1 MLNRIIMASLLAGA
15 IIGTGCQSEKTPKI
29 GVHNT
34 STTGHNVLKP
44 TPIKISK
51 ATKHSRIAADKKDDS
66 SIRDRRLQTVTV
78 DRQDTSAHEQP
89 ESKFQ
94 VGGPSEPVSPKINK
108 RKRGKVRPGPANR
121 KRATRK
127 RAPAPV
133 TRASGPVAAARI
145 NAELL
150 LLPSDIDEIL
160 GVKKGLD
167 VYPLSGIKGSS
178 EYDGLYW
185 GNKKGSNYIAGI
197 QVWRPHSPIEAQR
210 QYNDMVRSYPN
221 VQESTAITNKTF
233 LAHWNEFIYLAYMV
247 PGKRTVVSLTCH
259 VKACKSPTMLVR
271 LGERIKERL

>member
-1 MLNRIIMASLLAGA
+1 MLNRIIMASLLAGT
-15 IIGTGCQSEKTPKI
+15 IIWTGCQSEKNPTS
-29 GVHNT
+29 GVQNA
-34 STTGHNVLKP
+34 SANANKALKP
-44 TPIKISK
+44 TPIKISQT
-51 ATKHSRIAADKKDDS
+51 ATNSLLPAEKKGDS
-66 SIRDRRLQTVTV
+66 NIRERTLQTVTL
-78 DRQDTSAHEQP
+78 DLEQT
-89 ESKFQ
+89 ENRFQ

-121 KRATRK
+121 KRASRK
-127 RAPAPV
+127 KSSAPDIR
-133 TRASGPVAAARI
+133 TSGPVAAVRI

-150 LLPSDIDEIL
+150 LRPSDIDEIL

-185 GNKKGSNYIAGI
+185 GNKKGANYIAGI